1 MKKMFRVA
9 FSDLTPE
16 ERIRIATKGMSI
28 SGYANG
34 KGSPI
39 PADRVK
45 KVERIAREAFAEFN
59 RREKLEA
66 A

>member
-9 FSDLTPE
+9 FSDMTPE
-16 ERIRIATKGMSI
+16 ERIRIATRGMSI
-28 SGYANG
+28 SVYANS
-34 KGSPI
+34 KAEPI
-39 PADRVK
+39 PAERSR